1 MTKLQ
6 DKRNAE
12 LQHEKKKEFQ
22 HAMTRAFVCGFLLA
36 SVPAVDFKVKDQIKV
51 PI

>member
-12 LQHEKKKEFQ
+12 LQHEKKMQ
-22 HAMTRAFVCGFLLA
+22 HAMTRAFVCGFLLE